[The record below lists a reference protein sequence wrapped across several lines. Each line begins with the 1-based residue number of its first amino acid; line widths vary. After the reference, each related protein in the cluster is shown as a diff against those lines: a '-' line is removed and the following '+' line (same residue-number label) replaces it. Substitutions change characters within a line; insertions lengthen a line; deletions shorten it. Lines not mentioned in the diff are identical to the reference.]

1 METETTPRRAARHHR
16 APRRDELRPRRTTL
30 LILFLAFVL
39 LVGAIVWAGNHYAS
53 CKAAPEAS
61 KETVN
66 LTVAEGATAGDVV
79 DQLADAGLVNC
90 SGFVGN
96 LLMRGT
102 GKTDQIR
109 AGDYQLEQGMTLDEI
124 MTVLTT
130 APKKIPTTSVLVPP
144 GYRLTEIAATLEETL
159 KIPRARFLDA
169 AESGTYSLEPYLP
182 DGTPTVEG
190 FIWPETNRFPTQ
202 GTTPD
207 DVITTGLEQ
216 FEEAVKDLPWERAD
230 SLDVTPYEVM
240 VIASMIEKE
249 AMIDEDRALI
259 SAVIYN
265 RLREGMTLGID
276 ATVGYIDPDPT
287 DGLTTPDFEIDSPYN
302 TRLNPGLPPTPIAS
316 PGLESIEAALDPADV
331 GYFYYVACGDDG
343 GHRFSVDY
351 DTFLDNVDVC
361 LG

>member
-1 METETTPRRAARHHR
+1 METQTTPRRAARHDR
-16 APRRDELRPRRTTL
+16 DPRRDDLRPRRTTL
-30 LILFLAFVL
+30 LVLFVAFVV
-39 LVGAIVWAGNHYAS
+39 LVGAIVWAGNYYAG
-53 CKAAPEAS
+53 CKTAPDPS

-66 LTVAEGATAGDVV
+66 FTVPDGASAGDVV
-79 DQLADAGLVNC
+79 DDLASEGLINC

-109 AGDYQLEQGMTLDEI
+109 AGQYQLNPGMTLDEI
-124 MTVLTT
+124 VTVLTT
-130 APKKIPTTSVLVPP
+130 APTKIPTTSVLIPP
-144 GYRLTEIAATLEETL
+144 GYRLTEIASTLQETL
-159 KIPRARFLDA
+159 KIPEKAFLDA
-169 AESGTYSLEPYLP
+169 ANSGEYSLEPYLP
-182 DGTPTVEG
+182 AGTPTVEG
-190 FIWPETNRFPTQ
+190 FIWPETNRFPTK

-207 DVITTGLEQ
+207 DVITTGLDQ
-216 FEEAVKDLPWERAD
+216 FGDAVEDLPWDRAA

-249 AMIDEDRALI
+249 AMIDADRPLI

-276 ATVGYIDPDPT
+276 ATVGYIDPDPS

-302 TRLNPGLPPTPIAS
+302 TRLNMGLPPTPIAS
-316 PGLESIEAALDPADV
+316 PSLASIEAALDPADV
-331 GYFYYVACGDDG
+331 GYFYYVACGGDG
-343 GHRFSVDY
+343 GHRFSIDY

-361 LG
+361 L

>member
-1 METETTPRRAARHHR
+1 METQTTPRRADRHDRTPHR
-16 APRRDELRPRRTTL
+16 DDLRPRRTTL
-30 LILFLAFVL
+30 LILFVVFVV
-39 LVGAIVWAGNHYAS
+39 LVAGVVWVGNYYAG

-61 KETVN
+61 KKTVN
-66 LTVAEGATAGDVV
+66 FTVPDGASAGDVV
-79 DQLADAGLVNC
+79 DDLANEGLINC

-109 AGDYQLEQGMTLDEI
+109 AGDYQLNPGMSLDEI

-130 APKKIPTTSVLVPP
+130 APKKIPTTSVLIPP
-144 GYRLTEIAATLEETL
+144 GYRLTDIAATVREAL
-159 KIPRARFLDA
+159 KIPEQQFMEA
-169 AESGTYSLEPYLP
+169 ADSGTYSLEPYLP
-182 DGTPTVEG
+182 EGTSTVEG
-190 FIWPETNRFPTQ
+190 FIWPETNRFPTK
-202 GTTPD
+202 GTTAD

-216 FEEAVKDLPWERAD
+216 FGESVKDLPWERAK
-230 SLDVTPYEVM
+230 SLGVTPYEVV

-249 AMIDEDRALI
+249 AMIDSDRPLI

-276 ATVGYIDPDPT
+276 ATVGYIDPDPS

-302 TRLNPGLPPTPIAS
+302 TRMNPGLPPTPIAS
-316 PGLESIEAALDPADV
+316 PGLESLQAALDPANV
-331 GYFYYVACGDDG
+331 GYLYYVACGDDG

-351 DTFLDNVDVC
+351 DTFLANVDVC
-361 LG
+361 L